1 MKIKIRA
8 IAGLVALLLII
19 TTACAPRAK
28 DEPSLLDESGATNS
42 TTGHPQASEDNL
54 SSGGIDSNTSNDSA
68 AGGLTNSPGIPPD
81 STSPNATI
89 PAGGS
94 PSNPTIPGATTP
106 VVTLPKG
113 EIIALCDDI
122 IKTEGARLAGY
133 VLSNGALPMYNIS
146 GGGTSKLSPY
156 FSCSAALGLL
166 EAGYIDEVKSYIK
179 WHIAHL
185 ETNDVS
191 GLNGTIYDYEITVKN
206 GKITETKLLNGE
218 GQPDYDSVDSYAALF
233 LTLLKEY
240 VVKTGDKAFVKTY
253 RSQIDRIY
261 STFAAV
267 QNGNLTYAKPTYKME
282 YLMDNCEVVPG
293 CRDAAYLYRTVFSDE
308 AAAAK
313 CDSLAD
319 VITIGVNSL
328 WNGARSNYNLAKG
341 HPSNWT
347 KFYPDV
353 SAQLFPV
360 AFGVVSPENSREKA
374 IYNKFKQE
382 CPSWVN
388 LTADAFPWV
397 ILTRAS
403 LAHKDY
409 QTTATFLKNIKKK
422 YIDANGTGWYCQ
434 ESGLTIWAAA
444 KLKAAV

>member
-1 MKIKIRA
+1 MKIKIRM
-8 IAGLVALLLII
+8 IAGMAAFLVIMM
-19 TTACAPRAK
+19 TACAPRVK
-28 DEPSLLDESGATNS
+28 DESSLPDESGVTNS
-42 TTGHPQASEDNL
+42 TTEHSEASGDT
-54 SSGGIDSNTSNDSA
+54 SQPGGINATTSNDSA
-68 AGGLTNSPGIPPD
+68 VGGLTNSTGTGVAPD
-81 STSPNATI
+81 STAANHNSTGN
-89 PAGGS
+89 S
-94 PSNPTIPGATTP
+94 PSNPTTP
-106 VVTLPKG
+106 VVTGSPSKN
-113 EIIALCDDI
+113 EIAALCDDI
-122 IKTEGARLAGY
+122 IQTEGARLAGY

-166 EAGYIDEVKSYIK
+166 EAGYINEVKSYIK

-191 GLNGTIYDYEITVKN
+191 GLNGSIYDYEITVKN
-206 GKITETKLLNGE
+206 GKITEAKLLNGE

-240 VVKTGDKAFVKTY
+240 VVKTGDKAFVKAY
-253 RSQIDRIY
+253 RGQIDRIY

-282 YLMDNCEVVPG
+282 YLMDNCEVVLG

-319 VITIGVNSL
+319 IITAGVNSL
-328 WNGARSNYNLAKG
+328 WNSARSNYNFAKG

-360 AFGVVSPENSREKA
+360 AFGVVSPENPREKA
-374 IYNKFKQE
+374 IYNEFKQE
-382 CPSWVN
+382 FPSWVN
-388 LTADAFPWV
+388 LTSDAFPWV

-409 QTTATFLKNIKKK
+409 ETTATFLKNVKKK
-422 YIDANGTGWYCQ
+422 YIDAAGTGWYCQ

-444 KLKAAV
+444 KLKVAV